1 MKRLKAVS
9 IDNLCLRFVFLNDD
23 IELASDTIPFVYEA
37 NSGKVLCEREKH
49 LISTS
54 DWLLCVC
61 LKASSKKF
69 QPVLSPFICK
79 TKKIDDYITKSITQR
94 FF

>member
-69 QPVLSPFICK
+69 QLVLSPFICK
-79 TKKIDDYITKSITQR
+79 KN
-94 FF
+94 